1 MDTATKILH
10 YRAQPAAAQAA
21 GTRRLNVPLF
31 TLRFYAVF
39 AGLFGGLACLT
50 AQDNWKFRTEQNG
63 IKVYSSQQESS
74 AFNALRATFEADA
87 TLSQYAAAVLDIDQ
101 YKRWNSA
108 VYNPYI
114 VKRINESELV
124 YYSEAKAPWPVQ
136 DRYVVLHLKVTQD
149 PASKTL
155 TIRLK
160 NLPDVIP
167 QKKGFIR
174 IKEYHANITVTPLSS
189 TRVKVE
195 YVARIDPGGSIPA
208 WIANLLMDELPVK
221 SFTQLKARLNE
232 MGDQSEAVP
241 FIDDK

>member
-1 MDTATKILH
+1 METTIEITG
-10 YRAQPAAAQAA
+10 YCAQPAALRDADVH
-21 GTRRLNVPLF
+21 RLSVP
-31 TLRFYAVF
+31 RFAIRYYAVF
-39 AGLFGGLACLT
+39 AGLFCCFACLT
-50 AQDNWKFRTEQNG
+50 AQNNWKFRTEQYG
-63 IKVYSSQQESS
+63 IKVYSSQQDSS
-74 AFNALRATFEADA
+74 AFNALRATFETDA

-108 VYNPYI
+108 VHNPYI
-114 VKRINESELV
+114 VKRINESELI
-124 YYSEAKAPWPVQ
+124 YYSEARAPWPVQ

-160 NLPDVIP
+160 NLPEIIP

-174 IKEYHANITVTPLSS
+174 IRDYHANVTVTPLSS

-195 YVARIDPGGSIPA
+195 YIARIDPGGSIPA

-221 SFTQLKARLNE
+221 SFSQLKARLNA